1 MGLPLIFSKSLE
13 LPNFFMIYVKH
24 VFEKI
29 HLFIF
34 PSGQWRNASTF
45 FPHALTRQPANC

>member
-1 MGLPLIFSKSLE
+1 MDLPLIFSKSLE
-13 LPNFFMIYVKH
+13 LPNFFMVYVKH

-34 PSGQWRNASTF
+34 PSGKRGNPYTF
-45 FPHALTRQPANC
+45 FSHALTRQPANC